1 MHLWW
6 TQNENSCT
14 LTSAHKVTKNVE
26 IFRLLQFSSCKSLK
40 DKKNPLLAELKEELL
55 QGGRVK
61 QKLGFIKQID
71 KVRLPLWK
79 I

>member
-1 MHLWW
+1 ME
-6 TQNENSCT
+6 ENSCT
-14 LTSAHKVTKNVE
+14 LTSAHKVTKNVK

-40 DKKNPLLAELKEELL
+40 DTKNPLLAELL

-71 KVRLPLWK
+71 KVPLPL
-79 I
+79 